1 MLRGL
6 SCGAAGDWMKPKP
19 LLLLRTPSKAL
30 VAESPNAHMRDLE
43 LDTML
48 DVSWLWLNQLLAIAI
63 SRVLAPYPPHG
74 R

>member
-1 MLRGL
+1 
-6 SCGAAGDWMKPKP
+6 MKPKP
-19 LLLLRTPSKAL
+19 LLLLRAPSKAL

-63 SRVLAPYPPHG
+63 SRVLAPYTPHG